1 MIVDDRI
8 YEFRGLS
15 TDTKPTNVA
24 RKSVFIEMDTS
35 KSYVF
40 NGTEWIEG
48 SSGGGGTSVE
58 ANPELLPTDKE
69 TLHSIRINSTKYK
82 VQDVLVAGENIKT
95 LNGNSIL
102 GSGDMIIGGGCDKPL
117 TYNIIDESTP
127 QTIILASGS
136 VTIFRSKDLESI
148 TVNFEEDYDTDD
160 NVGWYSEIIFR
171 NDSNVNL
178 IINNNKVKYI
188 QFGRRVE
195 SFNNLTLSTNASI
208 DMIFFY
214 DGIDTLCYVSEVVD
228 KVGE

>member
-1 MIVDDRI
+1 MIVDNRI

-24 RKSVFIEMDTS
+24 KKSIFIEMDTS

-40 NGTEWIEG
+40 NGAEWIEG

-69 TLHSIRINSTKYK
+69 TLHSIRINSTRYK

-102 GSGDMIIGGGCDKPL
+102 GSGDMIIGGGGGQPL
-117 TYNIIDESTP
+117 VYNIVSESTP
-127 QTIILASGS
+127 QVNQLTNAT
-136 VTIFRSKDLESI
+136 VTIYNNNRLESLTI
-148 TVNFEEDYDTDD
+148 NFEADYKNTL
-160 NVGWYSEIIFR
+160 GWISEVIFR
-171 NDSNVNL
+171 NSNEPTL
-178 IINNNKVKYI
+178 TINNNEVKYI
-188 QFGRRVE
+188 QFGRRIAYDKIK
-195 SFNNLTLSTNASI
+195 LSTDATI

-228 KVGE
+228 SI